1 MNSDFIC
8 LDHFIWVI
16 LDRKSKIQ
24 VDWNKCYIVEL
35 FVGFLKMYVQY
46 DFEKEDTIVSLIKL

>member
-1 MNSDFIC
+1 MNSDYIR

-24 VDWNKCYIVEL
+24 EDWNKCYIVEL
-35 FVGFLKMYVQY
+35 FVGFLKMYIRY
-46 DFEKEDTIVSLIKL
+46 DFEKEDTRVSLIKL